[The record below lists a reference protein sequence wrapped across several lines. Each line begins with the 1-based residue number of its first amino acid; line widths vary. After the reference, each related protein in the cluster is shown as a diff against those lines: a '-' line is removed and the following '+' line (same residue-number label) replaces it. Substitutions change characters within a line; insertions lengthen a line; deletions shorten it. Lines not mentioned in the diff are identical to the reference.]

1 MKLAISKIILFF
13 LFLSFYTYLI
23 IHFTTMRMIK
33 NEALNNMIN
42 FELIQKLTEQN
53 KSIESFLNSNIK
65 MDIVSYNQ
73 NSLKLS
79 NHMDIYYILSVLGSK
94 ERACDSIL
102 KDSNNIDIK
111 EFIKNN
117 CEKEKNWFVLP
128 FKCEKSGQKFLS
140 ENGKNTVLCNKLLI
154 SSCLYENLY
163 PNQKYPISLIVYNK

>member
-1 MKLAISKIILFF
+1 
-13 LFLSFYTYLI
+13 
-23 IHFTTMRMIK
+23 MRMIK

-117 CEKEKNWFVLP
+117 CEKEKN
-128 FKCEKSGQKFLS
+128 
-140 ENGKNTVLCNKLLI
+140 
-154 SSCLYENLY
+154 
-163 PNQKYPISLIVYNK
+163 